1 METIN
6 GFTIIASHPRGFD
19 AERVILGVVRHVRPD
34 GQPDDV
40 EYVTAIAK
48 LGPVTSWY
56 WGHYFGGY
64 APESSLFL
72 AAVAD
77 FRERAEIV
85 EVAR

>member
-6 GFTIIASHPRGFD
+6 GYTIIASHQIRPN
-19 AERVILGVVRHVRPD
+19 ERVILGVRHRPRTD
-34 GQPDDV
+34 DSADV

-56 WGHYFGGY
+56 WGHYFTAYG
-64 APESSLFL
+64 PESSLFL

-77 FRERAEIV
+77 FQDRAEIV